1 MANKKT
7 VVAQLSDI
15 HVGDHYF
22 RPELLEATIAEI
34 NDLAPDVVIV
44 GGDLTTLGL
53 KVEYETAR
61 AYIKTITCPRVVVIP
76 GNHDSRNV
84 GHVHFEKIFGS
95 RFQVLRRNGVVF
107 VCIDSS
113 MLDNKDGRV
122 GRDRYTWIREHFEA
136 PADFRVLVMH
146 HHLLPVP
153 GTGRERNIVLDAG
166 DVLKMLFQLDVDM
179 VLSGH
184 KHVPHLWQ
192 FGRMTL
198 ANAGTASSLRLRG
211 DAEPCYN
218 IVEIE
223 NGQAAVYKKRVGEIK
238 ERMG

>member
-1 MANKKT
+1 LASKKT

-22 RPELLEATIAEI
+22 RPELLEATISEI
-34 NDLAPDVVIV
+34 NAMEPDVVIV

-61 AYIKTITCPRVVVIP
+61 AYIKTIACPRVIVIP

-84 GHVHFEKIFGS
+84 GHVHFESIFGS
-95 RFQVLRRNGVVF
+95 RFQVLRHNGVVF

-122 GRDRYTWIREHFEA
+122 GRDRYTWIREHFESA
-136 PADFRVLVMH
+136 ADFRVLVMH

-166 DVLKMLFQLDVDM
+166 DVLKMLFELDVDM

-192 FGRMTL
+192 FGKMTL
-198 ANAGTASSLRLRG
+198 ANAGTACSLRLRG

-218 IVEIE
+218 IVEIQD
-223 NGQAAVYKKRVGEIK
+223 GKAAVYKKRVGEIK